1 MKAMKHLTKK
11 EKEIMSLFWKH
22 GEMFVREL
30 QEFYDEPKPHV
41 NTLSTMVRSL
51 EAGGYL
57 GHKAYGSTYQYF
69 PLISEAEYGRHS
81 LSGIIDNYFDKSYIS
96 VISTLVREEKVS
108 VDELKDL
115 IAQIEKGRE
124 E

>member
-1 MKAMKHLTKK
+1 MKHLTKK
-11 EKEIMSLFWKH
+11 EKEIMNLFWKH
-22 GEMFVREL
+22 GEMFVKEL
-30 QEFYDEPKPHV
+30 QELYDEPKPHV

-51 EAGGYL
+51 EASGYL
-57 GHKAYGSTYQYF
+57 GHKAYGNTYQYF
-69 PLISEAEYGRHS
+69 PLISEAEYGKHS
-81 LSGIIDNYFDKSYIS
+81 LSGVIGNYFDNSYIS
-96 VISTLVREEKVS
+96 VISTLVTEEKVT

>member
-1 MKAMKHLTKK
+1 MKHLTKK
-11 EKEIMSLFWKH
+11 EKEIMNLFWKH
-22 GEMFVREL
+22 GEMFVKEL
-30 QEFYDEPKPHV
+30 QELYDEPKPHV

-51 EAGGYL
+51 EASGYL
-57 GHKAYGSTYQYF
+57 GHKAYGNTYQYF
-69 PLISEAEYGRHS
+69 PIISEAEYGKNF
-81 LSGIIDNYFDKSYIS
+81 LSGIINNYFDNSYIS
-96 VISTLVREEKVS
+96 VISTLVKEEKVS